1 MAKKHLK
8 KCSVS
13 LNIREMQIKMTQNV
27 YLIPLRMAKIKTQEI
42 AHAGE
47 DVEHGEFS
55 IAGGSATLVQPLWK
69 SIW

>member
-1 MAKKHLK
+1 
-8 KCSVS
+8 
-13 LNIREMQIKMTQNV
+13 MQIKMTQNV